1 MKPKSIGII
10 GGAGPLA
17 GAFLLKR
24 ILALS
29 GEVYGCY
36 RDADYPEVFLISF
49 PFSEM
54 LCPNMDITK
63 LRKELSGCLEKL
75 RKNGASVLAIACNT
89 LHAFLDEKDELN
101 DLVHL
106 SRTLAEEIS
115 VSDRPLVFCTSTS
128 VQFGLHNQFFPC
140 IYPDT
145 QTQEEVDRMIDQILR
160 GTDQSVMLKKL
171 RKLLQAQ
178 PTHTVI
184 LGCTELSLFSAHL
197 SMPNK
202 QIIDPLEVMASKILQ
217 KSFECHSFPLQ
228 DVNCNLNGRY

>member
-24 ILALS
+24 ILSLS

-36 RDADYPEVFLISF
+36 RDADFPQVFLISF

-54 LCPNMDITK
+54 LCPDMDIAK
-63 LRKELSGCLEKL
+63 LRKELSGCLEQL

-89 LHAFLDEKDELN
+89 LHAFLNEKDELN

-106 SRTLAEEIS
+106 PRTLAEEIS
-115 VSDRPLVFCTSTS
+115 LSDTPLVFCTSTS
-128 VQFGLHNQFFPC
+128 VQFGLHKQFFPC
-140 IYPDT
+140 TYPDT
-145 QTQEEVDRMIDQILR
+145 QTQQEIDRIIDQILR
-160 GTDQSVMLKKL
+160 GADQSVILEKL
-171 RKLLQAQ
+171 EKLLQAQ
-178 PTHTVI
+178 TANTVI

-202 QIIDPLEVMASKILQ
+202 QIIDPLEVMANKILQ
-217 KSFECHSFPLQ
+217 KSF
-228 DVNCNLNGRY
+228 LNNRR

>member
-17 GAFLLKR
+17 GSFLLNR
-24 ILALS
+24 ILSLS

-36 RDADYPEVFLISF
+36 KDADFPQVFLISF

-54 LCPNMDITK
+54 LCPDMDIAK
-63 LRKELSGCLEKL
+63 LRKELSGCLEQL

-89 LHAFLDEKDELN
+89 LHAFLDEKDGLN

-106 SRTLAEEIS
+106 PRTLAEEIS
-115 VSDRPLVFCTSTS
+115 LSDKPLVFCTSTS
-128 VQFGLHNQFFPC
+128 VQFGLHKQFFPC
-140 IYPDT
+140 TYPDT
-145 QTQEEVDRMIDQILR
+145 QTQQEIDRIIDQILR
-160 GTDQSVMLKKL
+160 GVDQSVILEKL
-171 RKLLQAQ
+171 GKLLQGQTAN
-178 PTHTVI
+178 TVI

-202 QIIDPLEVMASKILQ
+202 QIIDPLEVMANKILQ
-217 KSFECHSFPLQ
+217 KSF
-228 DVNCNLNGRY
+228 LNNRR

>member
-24 ILALS
+24 ILSLS

-36 RDADYPEVFLISF
+36 RDADFPQVFLISF

-54 LCPNMDITK
+54 LCSDMDIAK
-63 LRKELSGCLEKL
+63 LQKELSGCLEQL

-89 LHAFLDEKDELN
+89 LHAFLDEKDEFN

-106 SRTLAEEIS
+106 PRTLAEEIS
-115 VSDRPLVFCTSTS
+115 LSDTPLVFCTSTS
-128 VQFGLHNQFFPC
+128 VQFGLHKQFFPC
-140 IYPDT
+140 TYPDT
-145 QTQEEVDRMIDQILR
+145 QTQQEVDRIIDQILR
-160 GTDQSVMLKKL
+160 GADQSVILEKL
-171 RKLLQAQ
+171 GKLLEAQ
-178 PTHTVI
+178 TTNTVI

-202 QIIDPLEVMASKILQ
+202 QIIDPLEVMANKILQ
-217 KSFECHSFPLQ
+217 KSFLK
-228 DVNCNLNGRY
+228 

>member
-24 ILALS
+24 ILSLS

-36 RDADYPEVFLISF
+36 RDADFPQVFLISF

-54 LCPNMDITK
+54 LCLDMDIAK
-63 LRKELSGCLEKL
+63 LRKELSGCLEQL
-75 RKNGASVLAIACNT
+75 RKNGASILAIACNT

-106 SRTLAEEIS
+106 PRTLAEE
-115 VSDRPLVFCTSTS
+115 VSLSDEPLVFCTLTS
-128 VQFGLHNQFFPC
+128 VQFGLHKQFFSC
-140 IYPDT
+140 TYPDT
-145 QTQEEVDRMIDQILR
+145 QTQQEVDRIIDQILR
-160 GTDQSVMLKKL
+160 GADQSVILEKL
-171 RKLLQAQ
+171 EKLLQAQ
-178 PTHTVI
+178 TTNTVI

-197 SMPNK
+197 SVPNK
-202 QIIDPLEVMASKILQ
+202 QIIDPSEVMANKVLKIFF
-217 KSFECHSFPLQ
+217 K
-228 DVNCNLNGRY
+228 

>member
-24 ILALS
+24 ILSLS

-36 RDADYPEVFLISF
+36 RDADFPQVFLISF

-54 LCPNMDITK
+54 LCPDMDIAK
-63 LRKELSGCLEKL
+63 LRKELSGCLEQL

-106 SRTLAEEIS
+106 LRTLAEEIS
-115 VSDRPLVFCTSTS
+115 LSDTPLVFCTSTS
-128 VQFGLHNQFFPC
+128 VQFGLHKQFFPC
-140 IYPDT
+140 TYPDT
-145 QTQEEVDRMIDQILR
+145 QTQQEVDRIIDQILR
-160 GTDQSVMLKKL
+160 GADQSVILEKL
-171 RKLLQAQ
+171 EKLLQVQ
-178 PTHTVI
+178 TTNTII
-184 LGCTELSLFSAHL
+184 LGCTELSLFSAYL
-197 SMPNK
+197 SVPNK
-202 QIIDPLEVMASKILQ
+202 QIIDPLEVIANKILQ
-217 KSFECHSFPLQ
+217 KSF
-228 DVNCNLNGRY
+228 LNNRR

>member
-24 ILALS
+24 ILSLS

-36 RDADYPEVFLISF
+36 RDADFPQVFLISF

-54 LCPNMDITK
+54 LCPDMDIAK
-63 LRKELSGCLEKL
+63 LRKELRGCLEQL

-89 LHAFLDEKDELN
+89 LHAFLEEKDELN

-106 SRTLAEEIS
+106 PRTLAEE
-115 VSDRPLVFCTSTS
+115 VSLSDKPLVFCTSTS
-128 VQFGLHNQFFPC
+128 VQFGLHKQFFPC
-140 IYPDT
+140 TYPDT
-145 QTQEEVDRMIDQILR
+145 QTQQEVDRIIDQILR
-160 GTDQSVMLKKL
+160 GADQSVILEKL
-171 RKLLQAQ
+171 EKLLQAQ
-178 PTHTVI
+178 TTNTVI

-197 SMPNK
+197 AVPNK
-202 QIIDPLEVMASKILQ
+202 QIIDPLEVMANKILQ
-217 KSFECHSFPLQ
+217 KSF
-228 DVNCNLNGRY
+228 LNNRR

>member
-17 GAFLLKR
+17 GAFLLNH
-24 ILALS
+24 ILSLS

-36 RDADYPEVFLISF
+36 RDADFPQVFLISF

-54 LCPNMDITK
+54 LCPDMNIAK
-63 LRKELSGCLEKL
+63 LRKELSGCLEQL

-106 SRTLAEEIS
+106 PRTLAEEIS
-115 VSDRPLVFCTSTS
+115 LSDTPLVFCTSTS
-128 VQFGLHNQFFPC
+128 VQFGLHKQFFPC
-140 IYPDT
+140 TYPDT
-145 QTQEEVDRMIDQILR
+145 QTQEEVDRIIDQILR
-160 GTDQSVMLKKL
+160 GADQSVILEKL
-171 RKLLQAQ
+171 RELIQAQ
-178 PTHTVI
+178 TTNTVI

-202 QIIDPLEVMASKILQ
+202 QIIDPLEVMANKILQ
-217 KSFECHSFPLQ
+217 KSF
-228 DVNCNLNGRY
+228 LNR

>member
-24 ILALS
+24 ILFLS

-36 RDADYPEVFLISF
+36 RDADFPQVFLISF

-54 LCPNMDITK
+54 LCPDMDIAK
-63 LRKELSGCLEKL
+63 LRKELSGCLEQL

-106 SRTLAEEIS
+106 PRTLAEEIS
-115 VSDRPLVFCTSTS
+115 LSDKPLVFCTSTS
-128 VQFGLHNQFFPC
+128 VQFGLHKQFFPC
-140 IYPDT
+140 TYPDT
-145 QTQEEVDRMIDQILR
+145 QTQQEIDRIIDQILR
-160 GTDQSVMLKKL
+160 GIDQSVILEKL
-171 RKLLQAQ
+171 EKLLQAQ
-178 PTHTVI
+178 TANTVI

-202 QIIDPLEVMASKILQ
+202 QIIDPLEVMANKILQ
-217 KSFECHSFPLQ
+217 KSF
-228 DVNCNLNGRY
+228 LNNRR